1 MQFRHEIEGGDFSKA
16 GNVASSVRKTLRKLN
31 IEPTICKRIVIALYE
46 AEVNVVAHAWSGF
59 IEIDINEE
67 RIEAKIIDN
76 GPGIENIEQAMK
88 EGYSTANHTV
98 REMGFGAGMGLSNMK
113 KNSDL
118 MKISSVT
125 GKGTT
130 VELITYFSE
139 DRSPKSEV
147 RSGKTEDKKP
157 ESEDSGI
164 LASDFGLPTSVSSNT
179 SDFGLRTLQN
189 PQYDSNR
196 YNSKT
201 RS

>member
-1 MQFRHEIEGGDFSKA
+1 MQFRHVIEGGDFAKA

-31 IEPTICKRIVIALYE
+31 IERSVCKRIVIALYE
-46 AEVNVVAHAWSGF
+46 AEVNVVAHAFSGI

-88 EGYSTANHTV
+88 EGYSTANYKV

-118 MKISSVT
+118 MKISSET

-130 VELITYFSE
+130 VELTTYFKQE
-139 DRSPKSEV
+139 SEV
-147 RSGKTEDKKP
+147 RSR
-157 ESEDSGI
+157 ESEDKSRGF
-164 LASDFGLPTSVSSNT
+164 LASDFGLPASDSSN
-179 SDFGLRTLQN
+179 SK
-189 PQYDSNR
+189 DS
-196 YNSKT
+196 K
-201 RS
+201 